1 MRSNDFQRSA
11 QYLHHELPVRLA
23 HRYNHT
29 SMYIVQFCIWFDRI
43 AGFTLRSSE
52 LLVSG
57 RSPSS
62 LDATPLFLLWC
73 IIIITVI
80 LIITIIVIITI
91 VVVFI
96 IIIITKPFHQFSW
109 LISFSSSTNS
119 TSELFTFSMTFLS
132 FWTLTMSPSTPP
144 Y

>member
-1 MRSNDFQRSA
+1 MRSIDFQRSA

-91 VVVFI
+91 VVVI
-96 IIIITKPFHQFSW
+96 ITIIITKLFHQF
-109 LISFSSSTNS
+109 F
-119 TSELFTFSMTFLS
+119 
-132 FWTLTMSPSTPP
+132 
-144 Y
+144 